1 MTGQEEGFSV
11 IGAFMSFADLGAEW
25 VMWLMIILGFV
36 AIALFFERLRLYMR
50 TRVDAPAI
58 ARDLVQLLDAKD
70 LDKARE
76 KVKRG
81 IAMEER
87 VLADALESYER
98 GSHVV
103 EQIIL
108 SSLARER
115 QRFDR
120 FLIYFGTLGNNAP
133 FIGLFGTVIGI
144 ILSFK
149 ALGNNPKG
157 GLEVVGPG
165 IAEALVA
172 TAVGLLVA
180 IPAVV
185 MFNYF
190 KGMLKERISNTD
202 FLGRIV
208 LARLKH
214 EESEG

>member
-1 MTGQEEGFSV
+1 MHYTLQGFRV
-11 IGAFMSFADLGAEW
+11 
-25 VMWLMIILGFV
+25 
-36 AIALFFERLRLYMR
+36 IALAWRRLRNLNYVKVQR
-50 TRVDAPAI
+50 AQRE
-58 ARDLVQLLDAKD
+58 DL
-70 LDKARE
+70 
-76 KVKRG
+76 
-81 IAMEER
+81 ER
-87 VLADALESYER
+87 NLTFLASV
-98 GSHVV
+98 GS
-103 EQIIL
+103 
-108 SSLARER
+108 
-115 QRFDR
+115 
-120 FLIYFGTLGNNAP
+120 NAP

-190 KGMLKERISNTD
+190 KGMLKERIGNTD

-214 EESEG
+214 DEGEEVPTPTAGPELAKKGA